1 MASILIV
8 IAQLV
13 VYCVTGKQ
21 TGKKE
26 GTSCCRI
33 EGRPPDSQA
42 CTAKNKGTADFFPL
56 GNTSTQ

>member
-1 MASILIV
+1 MV

-21 TGKKE
+21 TGKTE
-26 GTSCCRI
+26 GTSWWGI

-42 CTAKNKGTADFFPL
+42 CTDKNKGTADLFPL